1 MKFSLKILFVVVFL
15 AAALC
20 AAFEYAPTPALS
32 VVLLGSL
39 PLLILTATQLNSR
52 WRRTL
57 FLLVLGPFAAYAFF
71 VGIMFGPWAA
81 ITVAPE
87 ELGFTKFRST
97 TMLDSL
103 NWFYDHAVIDPW
115 LILDPEFESTLSAA
129 AHERLTTYQGDWM
142 SLTHTELK

>member
-20 AAFEYAPTPALS
+20 ASFEYAPTPALS
-32 VVLLGSL
+32 VVFLSPL
-39 PLLILTATQLNSR
+39 PLLILTAIQLNSR
-52 WRRTL
+52 WRCTL
-57 FLLVLGPFAAYAFF
+57 FLLALGPIAAYAFF
-71 VGIMFGPWAA
+71 LGIMFGPWAA

-87 ELGFTKFRST
+87 EFGFAKFRST

-115 LILDPEFESTLSAA
+115 LILDPEFESTLSAS
-129 AHERLTTYQGDWM
+129 AHERLTKYQADWM
-142 SLTHTELK
+142 SLTHTEPK